1 VLDLQARVPNYGQL
15 LALAGEGTMNAIE
28 LASALVT
35 FRFRYNNEKELQAGV
50 FSALTTL
57 EVPFIPEHPLNPQ
70 DRVDFYIPVEMVGI
84 EVKTNDSRGG
94 AGLSAVT
101 RQLWR
106 YAKCDDIKSLILITT
121 RSKHRDLPTEIL
133 GKPLLVVYLNSF
145 L

>member
-1 VLDLQARVPNYGQL
+1 
-15 LALAGEGTMNAIE
+15 MNAIE
-28 LASALVT
+28 LAGALVS
-35 FRFRYNNEKELQAGV
+35 FRFHYNNEKELQAGV
-50 FSALTTL
+50 FHALTVL
-57 EVPFIPEHPLNPQ
+57 EIPFIPEHPLNPQ
-70 DRVDFYIPVEMVGI
+70 DRVDFYIPVEKIGI

-94 AGLSAVT
+94 AGLTSVT

-106 YAKCDDIKSLILITT
+106 YAKSDDISSLILITT

>member
-1 VLDLQARVPNYGQL
+1 V
-15 LALAGEGTMNAIE
+15 NAIE
-28 LASALVT
+28 LAKALVA

-50 FSALTTL
+50 FQALTAL
-57 EVPFIPEHPLNPQ
+57 DVPFVPEYSLNPQ
-70 DRVDFYIPVEMVGI
+70 DRVDFFIPADGVGLEI
-84 EVKTNDSRGG
+84 KTNDSRGG
-94 AGLSAVT
+94 SGLSAVT

-106 YAKCDDIKSLILITT
+106 YAKSDEIKALVLVTT

>member
-1 VLDLQARVPNYGQL
+1 
-15 LALAGEGTMNAIE
+15 MNAAE
-28 LASALVT
+28 LAAELVT

-50 FSALTTL
+50 FQALTAL
-57 EVPFIPEHPLNPQ
+57 EIPFIPEHTLSPQ
-70 DRVDFYIPVEMVGI
+70 DRVDFYIPIEQVGI

-94 AGLSAVT
+94 AGLTAVT

-106 YAKCDDIKSLILITT
+106 YAKSDQIKALILITT
-121 RSKHRDLPTEIL
+121 RSKHRDLPSEIL

>member
-1 VLDLQARVPNYGQL
+1 MNVVD
-15 LALAGEGTMNAIE
+15 LAG
-28 LASALVT
+28 ALVS
-35 FRFRYNNEKELQAGV
+35 FRFRYNNEKELQVGV
-50 FSALTTL
+50 FSALTQL

-70 DRVDFYIPVEMVGI
+70 DRIDFYIPVEKIGI
-84 EVKTNDSRGG
+84 ECKTQDSRGG
-94 AGLSAVT
+94 AGLTAVT

-106 YAKCDDIKSLILITT
+106 YAKSDDISSLILITT

>member
-1 VLDLQARVPNYGQL
+1 V
-15 LALAGEGTMNAIE
+15 NAIE
-28 LASALVT
+28 LAKALVA

-50 FSALTTL
+50 FHALTAL
-57 EVPFIPEHPLNPQ
+57 NQPFVPEYALNPQ
-70 DRVDFYIPVEMVGI
+70 DRVDFYLPEHGIGI
-84 EVKTNDSRGG
+84 EIKTNDSRGG

-106 YAKCDDIKSLILITT
+106 YAKCDEIKALVLVTT
-121 RSKHRDLPTEIL
+121 RSKHRDLPAEIL

>member
-1 VLDLQARVPNYGQL
+1 LSVGIGSLSQKTVGRRS
-15 LALAGEGTMNAIE
+15 MNAIE
-28 LASALVT
+28 LASELVAL
-35 FRFRYNNEKELQAGV
+35 RFRCNDEKELQGGV
-50 FSALTTL
+50 FGALTGF
-57 EVPFIPEHPLNPQ
+57 EIPFIAEYPLTPHE
-70 DRVDFYIPVEMVGI
+70 RVDFYIPVGGIGI

-106 YAKCDDIKSLILITT
+106 YAKSDEIKALILITT
-121 RSKHRDLPTEIL
+121 RSKHRELPNEIL